1 MPVCTSFSL
10 CVKHMVKCM
19 HCFPLL
25 HSSYSSS
32 CSFCVLFTCLC
43 EFKCIG
49 IICQWFGNSS
59 RVGGACETSGDGHV
73 KVKMVAMVQRAFH
86 LMFYSMSQYI
96 EALNNLRCFLL
107 SFIPLSPCPSFSRQ
121 RLMYPIR
128 KCWNSGSFIDEG
140 SYWRVRHINDHWTF
154 ALVVAASLCVEP
166 GYSVY

>member
-32 CSFCVLFTCLC
+32 CSFCVLSTCLC

-49 IICQWFGNSS
+49 IICQWFGNNS

-121 RLMYPIR
+121 RLMYQ
-128 KCWNSGSFIDEG
+128 KENVG
-140 SYWRVRHINDHWTF
+140 T
-154 ALVVAASLCVEP
+154 VAALLMKAPIDVL
-166 GYSVY
+166 GTSVIIGHLHLSWLLHFV